1 MSEANIWATILD
13 RLRGDMDPEEF
24 RRWFSNSSYAADS
37 GDQISVW
44 VSSAAEGRH
53 ILQNYADRIQ
63 RELTRMGRTDT
74 ALRFIATGF
83 SDEED
88 EDPDDK

>member
-1 MSEANIWATILD
+1 MSEANIWATILE
-13 RLRGDMDPEEF
+13 RLRGEIDPEEF

-74 ALRFIATGF
+74 RSASSPPATRTKKTRTD
-83 SDEED
+83 DE
-88 EDPDDK
+88 